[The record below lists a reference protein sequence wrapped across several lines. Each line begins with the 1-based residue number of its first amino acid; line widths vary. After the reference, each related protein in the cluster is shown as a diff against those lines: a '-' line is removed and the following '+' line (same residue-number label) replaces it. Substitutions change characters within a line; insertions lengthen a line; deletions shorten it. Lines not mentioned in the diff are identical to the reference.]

1 MDHMIGVW
9 ISVRAGTSACC
20 CTRYS
25 LRETYGAL
33 VGKTIALGAGGSE
46 PLATTPLCFL
56 HVRLA
61 KKNTAAARS
70 NRTKVAPMLTPEV
83 APFERPEELP
93 PPGELCELEA
103 EAGVDSTVVAV
114 VSGVVFGPVK
124 VMEMVGEGKL
134 WTALDAVDVLECAD
148 EAELVEIPDVDVV
161 VCVACDFLNGA
172 ALLGLL
178 ESFAATTSS
187 AGHSVSQALE
197 EQHPKKGLS
206 NSKHVYHFPL
216 GSRHSWFVMFSPLFL
231 LKLEY
236 RTSSSGQCLG
246 RQS

>member
-1 MDHMIGVW
+1 
-9 ISVRAGTSACC
+9 
-20 CTRYS
+20 
-25 LRETYGAL
+25 
-33 VGKTIALGAGGSE
+33 
-46 PLATTPLCFL
+46 
-56 HVRLA
+56 
-61 KKNTAAARS
+61 
-70 NRTKVAPMLTPEV
+70 MLTPEV
-83 APFERPEELP
+83 APFERPEEVL

-103 EAGVDSTVVAV
+103 ETEIDSAVVAV
-114 VSGVVFGPVK
+114 VSGVVVGPAE
-124 VMEMVGEGKL
+124 VMEMAGEGKL
-134 WTALDAVDVLECAD
+134 WTALDVVGVLECAD
-148 EAELVEIPDVDVV
+148 EAELVELLDVDVA

-216 GSRHSWFVMFSPLFL
+216 GSRHSWFVIFSPLFL

-236 RTSSSGQCLG
+236 RISSSGQCLG
-246 RQS
+246 RQN